1 MREQEVEVSMSD
13 DDIRRMIEEATKESL
28 RQSFTDAGRK
38 FIDAAAASER
48 RGDYEGAD
56 RLYRQAADAYEKAA
70 QKYREGKGYKGSAFN
85 MCAAGDV
92 YSELGES
99 AKAVESYGLAAED
112 LLAASG
118 EHLLWGEDAE
128 TAKGTALAMTACMI
142 YIMIGKE
149 ADGFYKARTFSAENA
164 SKLRFPAIVRLSQI
178 PQMLET
184 SVQSLD
190 LEGFSAAETAAVT
203 ELKAALANAN
213 AQEFSKYVDKGL
225 DMVREILRG
234 KLKIP
239 KIVPQL
245 VLPSDMTF
253 TDEFPVGV
261 AIRNTGEGEAR
272 NLQAEW
278 LIDEGLV
285 VVSGDQKRSIQI
297 LPAGESLDLAVV
309 VRAAEA
315 LAGEKDY
322 SLLVKGTYSDKL
334 RTEYSFQAGPGTLVL
349 KDYKESE
356 KLLQGLDVTD
366 SRIGILGASVE
377 ESPLEKEPLH
387 RFVAELTEA
396 LKTARTQ
403 INEGDLPAA
412 KAQIKVVNSLV
423 DAIDSILGDEELAR
437 RVEAAKEARR
447 RTYARVVLKSL
458 KESIDSSGA
467 SRKTEIDTSA
477 TEDLAGWEKDA
488 EARRGLSVLVMSSKD
503 NTSDLVRD
511 LEALYNE
518 MPTSAG
524 TDDPEEASA
533 RSKARTELETAIAK
547 LIGVRSELERILADK
562 SLLVGAR
569 PATSEKAKFAKEHL
583 DKILGDISSI
593 IESKETELQ

>member
-1 MREQEVEVSMSD
+1 MSD

-28 RQSFTDAGRK
+28 RQSFTEAGRK
-38 FIDAAAASER
+38 FIDAAGASER

-70 QKYREGKGYKGSAFN
+70 QKYRESKGYKGAAFN

-92 YSELGES
+92 YSELAES
-99 AKAVESYGLAAED
+99 AKAVESYGVAAED

-149 ADGFYKARTFSAENA
+149 AEAFYKARTFSAENA

-184 SVQSLD
+184 AVQSLD

-213 AQEFSKYVDKGL
+213 AQEFTKYVDKGL

-239 KIVPQL
+239 KLVPQL
-245 VLPSDMTF
+245 VLPPDMTF

-272 NLQAEW
+272 SLQAEW
-278 LIDEGLV
+278 IIDDGLV
-285 VVSGDQKRSIQI
+285 VVSGDLKRSIQI

-315 LAGEKDY
+315 LVGEKDY

-349 KDYKESE
+349 KDYKEGE
-356 KLLQGLDVTD
+356 KLLQALDVTD
-366 SRIGILGASVE
+366 SRMGFLEASVG
-377 ESPLEKEPLH
+377 ESPFEKEPFH
-387 RFVAELTEA
+387 RLIAELTGS

-403 INEGDLPAA
+403 IEEGDLPAA
-412 KAQIKVVNSLV
+412 KAQIQTVNRLV
-423 DAIDSILGDEELAR
+423 DAIDSILGDEELAK
-437 RVEAAKEARR
+437 RVEAAKEAKRK
-447 RTYARVVLKSL
+447 TYAKMVLKSVG
-458 KESIDSSGA
+458 EAIDTSIT
-467 SRKTEIDTSA
+467 SRKTEIDTSSS
-477 TEDLAGWEKDA
+477 EDLAEWEREA

-503 NTSDLVRD
+503 NAADLVRD
-511 LEALYNE
+511 LEGVYNQL
-518 MPTSAG
+518 PTSAG
-524 TDDPEEASA
+524 TEDPGEASA
-533 RSKARTELETAIAK
+533 RSKTRSELETAIAK
-547 LIGVRSELERILADK
+547 LVGIRSELERILADK
-562 SLLVGAR
+562 TLIVGAR
-569 PATSEKAKFAKEHL
+569 PATSEKAKFAKEQL
-583 DKILGDISSI
+583 DKLLGDIHAVVA
-593 IESKETELQ
+593 SKETELQ

>member
-1 MREQEVEVSMSD
+1 MSD

-28 RQSFTDAGRK
+28 RQSFTEAGRK
-38 FIDAAAASER
+38 FIDAAGASEK

-56 RLYRQAADAYEKAA
+56 RLYRQAADAYERAA
-70 QKYREGKGYKGSAFN
+70 QKYRDGKGYKGAAFN

-99 AKAVESYGLAAED
+99 EKAVESYGSAAED

-149 ADGFYKARTFSAENA
+149 ADAFYKARTFSAQNA

-184 SVQSLD
+184 AVQSLD

-213 AQEFSKYVDKGL
+213 AQEFTKYVDRGL

-239 KIVPQL
+239 KLVPQL
-245 VLPSDMTF
+245 VLPPDMTF

-261 AIRNTGEGEAR
+261 AIRNIGEGEAR
-272 NLQAEW
+272 SLQAEW
-278 LIDEGLV
+278 IIDDGLV
-285 VVSGDQKRSIQI
+285 VLSGDLKRSIQI

-315 LAGEKDY
+315 LVGEKDY

-334 RTEYSFQAGPGTLVL
+334 RTEYSFQAGPGTLIL
-349 KDYKESE
+349 KDYKEGE
-356 KLLQGLDVTD
+356 KLLQALDVTE
-366 SRIGILGASVE
+366 SRIGILDASVE
-377 ESPLEKEPLH
+377 ETPLEKEPLH
-387 RFVAELTEA
+387 RLVAELTGS
-396 LKTARTQ
+396 LKTVRSQ
-403 INEGDLPAA
+403 IEEGDLPSA
-412 KAQIKVVNSLV
+412 KAQIQVVNGLV
-423 DAIDSILGDEELAR
+423 DAIDSILGDEELAK
-437 RVEAAKEARR
+437 RVEAAKDAKRK
-447 RTYARVVLKSL
+447 TYARVILKSVN
-458 KESIDSSGA
+458 EAIDSSIA
-467 SRKTEIDTSA
+467 SRKTEIDTSSSDDFA
-477 TEDLAGWEKDA
+477 EWEREA

-503 NTSDLVRD
+503 NAADLVRD
-511 LEALYNE
+511 LEGVYNQL
-518 MPTSAG
+518 PTSTG
-524 TDDPEEASA
+524 TEDPDEASL
-533 RSKARTELETAIAK
+533 RSKTRSELETAIAK
-547 LIGVRSELERILADK
+547 LVGIRSELERILADK
-562 SLLVGAR
+562 TLIVGAR
-569 PATSEKAKFAKEHL
+569 PAMSEKAKFAKEQL
-583 DKILGDISSI
+583 DKLLGDIRAVI
-593 IESKETELQ
+593 ASKETELQ

>member
-1 MREQEVEVSMSD
+1 
-13 DDIRRMIEEATKESL
+13 MIEEATKESL
-28 RQSFTDAGRK
+28 RQSFTEAGRK
-38 FIDAAAASER
+38 FIEAAGASER

-70 QKYREGKGYKGSAFN
+70 QRYREGKGYKGSAFN

-99 AKAVESYGLAAED
+99 AKAVEVYGQAAED

-149 ADGFYKARTFSAENA
+149 ADAFYKARTFSAENA

-203 ELKAALANAN
+203 ELKSALANAN
-213 AQEFSKYVDKGL
+213 AQEFTKYVDKGL

-239 KIVPQL
+239 KLVPQL

-285 VVSGDQKRSIQI
+285 VVSGDSKRSIQI

-309 VRAAEA
+309 VRAAES
-315 LAGEKDY
+315 LEGEKDY
-322 SLLVKGTYSDKL
+322 SMLVKGTYSDKL

-356 KLLQGLDVTD
+356 KLLQALDVTD
-366 SRIGILGASVE
+366 SRIGILEASIE
-377 ESPLEKEPLH
+377 ESPLEKEPFH
-387 RFVAELTEA
+387 RLVADLTEA
-396 LKTARTQ
+396 LKKARTQ
-403 INEGDLPAA
+403 IDEVDLPAA
-412 KAQIKVVNSLV
+412 KAQIRTVNSLV
-423 DAIDSILGDEELAR
+423 DAIDSILGDEELAK
-437 RVEAAKEARR
+437 RVEAAKETKRK
-447 RTYARVVLKSL
+447 TYARVVLKSVS
-458 KESIDSSGA
+458 EAIDTSITSH
-467 SRKTEIDTSA
+467 KMEIDTSSS
-477 TEDLAGWEKDA
+477 EDLAEWEKEA
-488 EARRGLSVLVMSSKD
+488 EARRGLSILVMSSKD
-503 NTSDLVRD
+503 NTSDIVGN
-511 LEALYNE
+511 LESVYNQ
-518 MPTSAG
+518 MPTPAG
-524 TDDPEEASA
+524 TDDSEEASA
-533 RSKARTELETAIAK
+533 RSKTRAELETAIAK

-569 PATSEKAKFAKEHL
+569 PATSEKAKFAKEQL
-583 DKILGDISSI
+583 DKLLGDIRSI
-593 IESKETELQ
+593 FESKETELQ

>member
-1 MREQEVEVSMSD
+1 MSD

-28 RQSFTDAGRK
+28 RQSFTEAGRK
-38 FIDAAAASER
+38 FIDAAGASER

-56 RLYRQAADAYEKAA
+56 RLYRQAADAYEKAS
-70 QKYREGKGYKGSAFN
+70 QKYRESKGYKGAAFN

-149 ADGFYKARTFSAENA
+149 AEAFYKSRTFSAENA

-184 SVQSLD
+184 AVQSLD
-190 LEGFSAAETAAVT
+190 LEGFSAAETTAVT

-239 KIVPQL
+239 KLIPQL
-245 VLPSDMTF
+245 VLPPDMTF

-272 NLQAEW
+272 SLQAEW
-278 LIDEGLV
+278 IIDDGLV
-285 VVSGDQKRSIQI
+285 VVSGDLKSSIQI
-297 LPAGESLDLAVV
+297 LPAGDSLDLAVV

-315 LAGEKDY
+315 LVGERDY
-322 SLLVKGTYSDKL
+322 SLLVRGTYSDKL
-334 RTEYSFQAGPGTLVL
+334 RTEYSFQAGPGTLIL
-349 KDYKESE
+349 KDYREGE
-356 KLLQGLDVTD
+356 KLLQALDVTE
-366 SRIGILGASVE
+366 SRIGILDASVE
-377 ESPLEKEPLH
+377 ETPLEKEPFH
-387 RFVAELTEA
+387 RLAAELTES
-396 LKTARTQ
+396 LKRVRTQ
-403 INEGDLPAA
+403 IDEGDLSAA
-412 KAQIKVVNSLV
+412 KAQIQVVNSLV
-423 DAIDSILGDEELAR
+423 DAIDSILGDEELAKR
-437 RVEAAKEARR
+437 IEAAKEAKRK
-447 RTYARVVLKSL
+447 TYARVVLKSVG
-458 KESIDSSGA
+458 EAIDSSFA
-467 SRKTEIDTSA
+467 SHKTAIDTSSS
-477 TEDLAGWEKDA
+477 EDLAEWEKEA

-503 NTSDLVRD
+503 NASDLVRD
-511 LEALYNE
+511 LEGVYNQL
-518 MPTSAG
+518 PKATG
-524 TDDPEEASA
+524 TEDPEEASS
-533 RSKARTELETAIAK
+533 RSKTRAELETATAK
-547 LIGVRSELERILADK
+547 LVGIRSELERILADK
-562 SLLVGAR
+562 SLIVGAR
-569 PATSEKAKFAKEHL
+569 PATSEKAKFAKEQL
-583 DKILGDISSI
+583 DRLLGDIRAVI
-593 IESKETELQ
+593 ASKESELQ